1 VGFDDVLGNSR
12 VKKILRLALEKNRVP
27 NSLIFCGPKGV
38 GKRSVARILAKAVNC
53 ERKKDDACEE
63 CATCVS
69 ITGGRLPDVW
79 EIEPEGQFVKM
90 KQMQALRQAAYLRPM
105 VSRKRVFIVD
115 DAERMNE
122 ESSNCLL
129 KVLEEPPLFSHI
141 ILLTANPD
149 LILPTIK
156 SRCQALQFAPI
167 GKEEIKKLLEEKG
180 YSEEKAKIISLL
192 VRGNLEEA
200 LSLDWAEVQEKRRE
214 AWDIFLSFLKKK
226 EASAFLRNYGFGQRR
241 IIREDL
247 ERTLEILGSFCR
259 DFILLKEKGEPS
271 LLLNPDYRK
280 DIEAFAK
287 DWSLNK
293 SWECL
298 SQIESAIF
306 GLSKNLNIGLLVS
319 SFYSLEGEGIHD

>member
-27 NSLIFCGPKGV
+27 NSLLFCGPKGV
-38 GKRSVARILAKAVNC
+38 GKRSLALILAKAVNC

-63 CATCVS
+63 CASCVA
-69 ITGGRLPDVW
+69 ITGRRLPDVW
-79 EIEPEGQFVKM
+79 LIEPE
-90 KQMQALRQAAYLRPM
+90 KQVLQIDQMRAMRQAAYLRPM

-115 DAERMNE
+115 EAEKMNE

-156 SRCQALQFAPI
+156 SRCQILPFNPI
-167 GKEEIKKLLEEKG
+167 GKEEIKRLLVEKG
-180 YSEEKAKIISLL
+180 YSEERAKIISLL

-200 LSLDWAEVQEKRRE
+200 LGLDWDEIQEKRQE
-214 AWDIFLSFLKKK
+214 VWNIFLSFLRKG
-226 EASAFLRNYGFGQRR
+226 EMSEFVRNYAFAKRS
-241 IIREDL
+241 IIREDF
-247 ERTLEILGSFCR
+247 EKILEILASFCR
-259 DFILLKEKGEPS
+259 DFILLKEKGEAS
-271 LLLNPDYRK
+271 LLLNPDYAEE
-280 DIEAFAK
+280 IEALNK
-287 DWSLNK
+287 DWSLDK

-298 SQIESAIF
+298 NQIEYAIS
-306 GLSKNLNIGLLVS
+306 GLSKHLNISLLVS
-319 SFYSLEGEGIHD
+319 SFYSLMGERIHD